1 MVEAAAGEMGEVGEA
16 GEVSEVA
23 VAAAAVGVV
32 GCVGAEEESGVGAAG
47 GALVAG
53 ACGQG
58 LWASCGHK
66 HQQMVILH

>member
-1 MVEAAAGEMGEVGEA
+1 
-16 GEVSEVA
+16 
-23 VAAAAVGVV
+23 VGVV